1 MLPGILTQ
9 LGSEG
14 LSQLKRLANNVGIGN
29 KILSSVEE
37 GKEEEDIPDLV
48 ENFEN
53 VANSETKPEA
63 SPEDEKKVEEIAAQI
78 ATSTIQEAAAKA
90 DDKKETKKDTTPKK
104 SNENKGGNK
113 KQQSKDKKA

>member
-9 LGSEG
+9 LGTEG

-53 VANSETKPEA
+53 VANLESKLEQTPVVAEKPA
-63 SPEDEKKVEEIAAQI
+63 SPEKTAAP
-78 ATSTIQEAAAKA
+78 STTKA

-104 SNENKGGNK
+104 SNENKGGK